1 MIDLRKREPLLAT
14 IVLALAALPILLVA
28 HPPVMDFPN
37 HLARIQLLAGGLAEP
52 VLGSMYRAD
61 WAQASTNVA
70 VDAVAVGLA
79 RLLPFGFVSTLLMLA
94 MILGPALAGAALHRK
109 LVGRASGWVAIFA
122 ITAFSTTAVAGFLS
136 FQVSLAAGLLS
147 ATLLHRRLT
156 RAFDWSTIA
165 LHVATCALLLLIHP
179 FGLFLYA
186 ATAAGIVLGPKPLWP
201 LGRARMIGAGLRIAL
216 LAVGAVVPVALLFL
230 LAPHPPGGSTGTL
243 WPALGYM
250 LHPLRIVHTMASPFV
265 TYSYPIDGLFAAV
278 TAVAVVAAM
287 LVKGARL
294 HWGVILAAAAIGSGG
309 IWAPLAI
316 GDASWLQQRFAIM
329 AALMLFAAVEPGDA
343 RPGWRR
349 AIVALVVVT
358 ALARLLWIGSVWR
371 ERGQDAADVLA
382 VGRALPAGA
391 ALIVVQQDTPE
402 AEQHVA
408 GRYLQGGVF
417 DPELAGRHLPALLVG
432 ERRVFLPTLFTIP
445 GQHPLSVQPAWASRS
460 VTSSPIPRP
469 AALTTPSHYDPYA
482 LRWRRDFDYLLLIGA
497 DQPAATPLPPVLIPV
512 ARQGYAALYRIP
524 R

>member
-1 MIDLRKREPLLAT
+1 MTGLRKREPLLAAM
-14 IVLALAALPILLVA
+14 VLAAAALPILLVA
-28 HPPVMDFPN
+28 HPPVMDVPN
-37 HLARIQLLAGGLAEP
+37 HLARIRLLAGGLADP

-79 RLLPFGFVSTLLMLA
+79 RLLPFGLVSALLMLA
-94 MILGPALAGAALHRK
+94 MVLGPALAGAALHRK

-136 FQVSLAAGLLS
+136 FQVSLAAGLL
-147 ATLLHRRLT
+147 AAALLHRRLT
-156 RAFDWSTIA
+156 RAFDWRTIA
-165 LHVATCALLLLIHP
+165 LHVAVCALLLLIHP
-179 FGLFLYA
+179 FGLLLYA
-186 ATAAGIVLGPKPLWP
+186 ATAAGIVVGPERLWP
-201 LGRARMIGAGLRIAL
+201 IERARVVGAGQRIAL
-216 LAVGAVVPVALLFL
+216 LGVGAAVPVALLFL

-250 LHPLRIVHTMASPFV
+250 LHPARIAHTMASPFV

-278 TAVAVVAAM
+278 TAVAVLAAM
-287 LVKGARL
+287 LIKGARL

-329 AALMLFAAVEPGDA
+329 AALMLFAAIEPSDA
-343 RPGWRR
+343 RPRWRR
-349 AIVALVVVT
+349 AIVVLVVVT
-358 ALARLLWIGSVWR
+358 ALARVLWLGSVWR
-371 ERGQDAADVLA
+371 DRGQDAADVLA

-402 AEQHVA
+402 AQQRIT

-417 DPELAGRHLPALLVG
+417 DPELAGRHLPALLVP
-432 ERRVFLPTLFTIP
+432 ERRVFLPTLFTIS
-445 GQHPLSVQPAWASRS
+445 GQHPLSVAPVWKPRS
-460 VTSSPIPRP
+460 VTSSPVPRP
-469 AALTTPSHYDPYA
+469 AALATVTEYDPYA
-482 LRWRRDFDYLLLIGA
+482 VRWRHDFDYLLLIAA
-497 DQPAATPLPPVLIPV
+497 DQPAATPLPAGLIPV